1 VTSFDDF
8 SPVRCDP
15 DHPTSLLK
23 NVQQSKP
30 LNSDSHPNAGP
41 EPITSCGDSAI
52 HLSGVQSDP
61 VSIGEIRSLFDLS
74 NEAFGALLEEYRDL
88 LRGLAKGQIG
98 KGVSHRMSP
107 SDIIQEAFVKVLDYR
122 DQFHGTTEREFRSW
136 LIRIFLSQVADA
148 LRRHVQSK
156 SRGVKQEVRSSMEL
170 PENGGKTPSVIAVF
184 NETVELLFRCFPKLT
199 PREQEILTLRYWEK
213 LSFDDIANRLNMP
226 RSTVRFS
233 WDRALV
239 KLQKNLLKV
248 S

>member
-1 VTSFDDF
+1 MTHFDCSPDRCHPVLPASRQNNHEDPEKLTSEFCPNVAPMQLTLG
-8 SPVRCDP
+8 SKSVINPSGAQSQPVATDEVR
-15 DHPTSLLK
+15 
-23 NVQQSKP
+23 
-30 LNSDSHPNAGP
+30 G
-41 EPITSCGDSAI
+41 
-52 HLSGVQSDP
+52 
-61 VSIGEIRSLFDLS
+61 LFNLS
-74 NEAFGALLEEYRDL
+74 NEDFGTLLEEYRDL

-107 SDIIQEAFVKVLDYR
+107 SDIIQEVYVRVLGCR

-156 SRGVKQEVRSSMEL
+156 SRGVKHEVRSPQEL
-170 PENGGKTPSVIAVF
+170 PENGGKTPSAIAVF
-184 NETVELLFRCFPKLT
+184 NETVELLLRYFPKLT

-226 RSTVRFS
+226 RSTVHFS
-233 WDRALV
+233 WDRALD
-239 KLQKNLLKV
+239 KLQTNLLKA